1 MAIFQPTNIIPSTFA
16 GAGLGTVAPSQE
28 VNISWQVNGD
38 ELLTGYDITIYPNTS
53 ENTPAVFTTGTVTLS
68 NPFYPTD
75 ENGAPQRF
83 TYINAGTTWGEI
95 GVAAGNEYKI
105 VITQFPSSTSPAVT
119 QYSPSVFKVR
129 ALPTL
134 SINTFANPLQSVSQT
149 FTATYSQEQGD
160 GINWARWILTNNG
173 TVIADTGEITTSLLR
188 FTYDGFMNQQTYT
201 IALTVETQSGV
212 QVVAQETFDVDY
224 TAIRTAGFINVSCEN
239 GGAFIEWGKPFLIEG
254 VPTPSTNYGTIT
266 DGVLT
271 LNELASVRWDN
282 ISTIP
287 MDFIAPYSVA
297 WKGSPNPTLSEYT
310 PFVLL
315 YLGSNL
321 FVRYSA
327 PFNNATSVEVYFE
340 GSSIGGVV
348 LDYRVDMKDIIFTLN
363 SNGAFTVYYTVGDS
377 SNWYTE
383 SVNLPLDL
391 PPSINFVEIRSDN
404 TADNRLMCDYIFI
417 SSNADYDYS
426 NILNQKPQWDSS
438 TVFYADFENGLS
450 AGSIAEDDNGVIGAV
465 VFSAVYRKS
474 GNVLLPL
481 GTWGDSPRI
490 TSLTDFS
497 TNNFENYS
505 YLLFYRIGGQ
515 YSASIESSEKCFT
528 RQYYSLVE
536 ASPSEKTSNNDMATP
551 NVYNVIN
558 TWAFGTNVE
567 AGSIGNNNTP
577 TFLQNFTKYPFRQ
590 PSTPAPKSGVLQG
603 LLSNVVGGNY
613 NDTAAQ
619 MEALY
624 NISQSQN
631 NFFLLDMKG
640 NMYMVHTSGA
650 ITQTINTKSG
660 KQEVTVSIPWQEI
673 GDCKGVAL
681 IQTND

>member
-38 ELLTGYDITIYPNTS
+38 EPLKGYAISIFPNTS
-53 ENTPAVFTTGTVTLS
+53 DTTAVFTTGMVTLS
-68 NPFYPTD
+68 IPFYPTD

-83 TYINAGTTWGEI
+83 TYRNAGTTWGEI
-95 GVAAGNEYKI
+95 GVVAGNEYKI
-105 VITQFPSSTSPAVT
+105 VITQYSASPSVT
-119 QYSPSVFKVR
+119 QYSPSVFQVR

-134 SINTFANPLQSVSQT
+134 SINTFTNPLQSVSQT
-149 FTATYSQEQGD
+149 FTAAYSQAQAD
-160 GINWARWILTNNG
+160 GINWARWVLTNNG
-173 TVIADTGEITTSLLR
+173 TVIADTGEISTSLLR
-188 FTYDGFMNQQTYT
+188 FAYDGFMNQQTYT

-212 QVVAQETFDVDY
+212 QVQTQETFNVDY
-224 TAIRTAGFINVSCEN
+224 TAIQTAGFINVSCEN
-239 GGAFIEWGKPFLIEG
+239 GGAFVEWGKPFSADG
-254 VPTPSTNYGTIT
+254 TPTPSTNYGTIS

-271 LNELASVRWDN
+271 LTELSSVRWDN
-282 ISTIP
+282 VNGSA
-287 MDFIAPYSVA
+287 MDFTAPYSVA

-310 PFVLL
+310 PFILL

-321 FVRYSA
+321 YVRYSA
-327 PFNNATSVEVYFE
+327 PVNNVTSVEVYFE
-340 GSSIGGVV
+340 GSSIGGVT

-363 SNGAFTVYYTVGDS
+363 SNGAFTVHYTVGDS
-377 SNWYTE
+377 TNWYTY
-383 SVNLPLDL
+383 SVDLPLDL
-391 PPSINFVEIRSDN
+391 PPSINFVEISSDS

-438 TVFYADFENGLS
+438 TLFYADFENGLS
-450 AGSIAEDDNGVIGAV
+450 AGTIVEDNDEGDTGM
-465 VFSAVYRKS
+465 VFTAVYRKK

-481 GTWGDSPRI
+481 GAWGDDPRI

-497 TNNFENYS
+497 TNNYEPYS
-505 YLLFYRIGGQ
+505 YLLFYRINGQ
-515 YSASIESSEKCFT
+515 YSASVESAQKCFT

-536 ASPSEKTSNNDMATP
+536 ATPSVQTSNNDMATP

-558 TWAFGTNVE
+558 TWAFGANVE

-603 LLSNVVGGNY
+603 LLSNVVGGDY

-631 NFFLLDMKG
+631 SFFLLDMKG

-673 GDCKGVAL
+673 GDCDGVAL